1 MFKEYIYNLEILASA
16 IEDNPQNQTRF
27 LVLGR
32 ESAGRTGRDKT
43 CILFSVSHEAGALV
57 EILDIFRRHAMN
69 MTKIESHPFP
79 TKTWEYY
86 FFVDIEGHA
95 DDENV
100 KAALAEA
107 RGHCRQLEILG
118 SFPVAVTAE

>member
-1 MFKEYIYNLEILASA
+1 
-16 IEDNPQNQTRF
+16 
-27 LVLGR
+27 
-32 ESAGRTGRDKT
+32 
-43 CILFSVSHEAGALV
+43 
-57 EILDIFRRHAMN
+57 MN